1 MRKTHRI
8 HKKIAGDKV
17 FCAIVLTLFCLMIIF
32 PFLNVLAISLSSR
45 LSVSQGRVWLWPVG
59 FNLESYKRA
68 FAYDGFLR
76 SYWNTIRYTF
86 MDTVLSLAIT
96 MLTAYPLSKSYL
108 RGRKFFNV
116 FFVFTMLFSG
126 GLIPYYMTISKVGLV
141 DSFWALILPGAVPV
155 YNHFNAH
162 LF

>member
-68 FAYDGFLR
+68 LR
-76 SYWNTIRYTF
+76 MTGSSAPIGTRSVILSWIRCF
-86 MDTVLSLAIT
+86 RWQS
-96 MLTAYPLSKSYL
+96 PC
-108 RGRKFFNV
+108 
-116 FFVFTMLFSG
+116 
-126 GLIPYYMTISKVGLV
+126 
-141 DSFWALILPGAVPV
+141 
-155 YNHFNAH
+155 
-162 LF
+162 

>member
-116 FFVFTMLFSG
+116 FFVFS
-126 GLIPYYMTISKVGLV
+126 
-141 DSFWALILPGAVPV
+141 
-155 YNHFNAH
+155 
-162 LF
+162 

>member
-8 HKKIAGDKV
+8 HKKIAGDKA

-116 FFVFTMLFSG
+116 FFVFTMLFRDRKS
-126 GLIPYYMTISKVGLV
+126 VV
-141 DSFWALILPGAVPV
+141 
-155 YNHFNAH
+155 
-162 LF
+162 